1 MPVPVS
7 LDDPPGRRL
16 TGTGFTGTG
25 PTGASV
31 NTRDPIGAAEP
42 SPADG
47 LLTCADLL
55 ACPECARPLTPE
67 ARTLR
72 CPAGHTFDLA
82 KQGYVSLLTGA
93 ATKMTGDTPAMLD
106 ARAAFQSAGHFA
118 PLAEAITRTL
128 TTALAAGRIDPA
140 AEPRAHRPLPGRA
153 ESDSATR
160 KSIAAGPADRAS
172 AMRATGIARPGGA
185 VVATSAAR
193 LATALLAA
201 QRSDDGASTSGAGH
215 SGGTAVLEIGA
226 GTGYYLAAVLDSLP
240 RARGIA
246 LDVSK
251 AAARRA
257 ARAHTRAGAVLAD
270 AWRGLPVRDGVMD
283 AVVCVFAPRN
293 AEEVARVLG
302 RGGVFVVVTPTPRHL
317 GEIVGPLGMVSVD
330 AAKQDRLAESL
341 GAWFEAVEQV
351 AVEYS
356 MSLTHADIANVAG
369 MGPSAHHAAR
379 DRADRIAALP
389 DLMPVTASVTVAVYR
404 PRA

>member
-1 MPVPVS
+1 M
-7 LDDPPGRRL
+7 
-16 TGTGFTGTG
+16 
-25 PTGASV
+25 

-42 SPADG
+42 SPVDG

-55 ACPECARPLTPE
+55 ACPECARPLNPE

-118 PLAEAITRTL
+118 PLAEAITHTL
-128 TTALAAGRIDPA
+128 TTALT
-140 AEPRAHRPLPGRA
+140 AERVGST
-153 ESDSATR
+153 ESDS
-160 KSIAAGPADRAS
+160 ADRAS
-172 AMRATGIARPGGA
+172 AMRTTTIARQGCGIATPGSA
-185 VVATSAAR
+185 MVATSAAR
-193 LATALLAA
+193 LAAALLAA
-201 QRSDDGASTSGAGH
+201 QRSDDEAPARAAGR

-257 ARAHTRAGAVLAD
+257 ARAHVSAGAVLAD
-270 AWRGLPVRDGVMD
+270 AWRGLPVRDRAVD

-293 AEEVARVLG
+293 ADEVARVLR
-302 RGGVFVVVTPTPRHL
+302 RGGIFVVVTPTPRHL

-341 GAWFEAVEQV
+341 GERFEAVEQV

-369 MGPSAHHAAR
+369 MGPSAHHAAQE
-379 DRADRIAALP
+379 RADRIAALP
-389 DLMPVTASVTVAVYR
+389 DPLPVTASVTVAVYR

>member
-1 MPVPVS
+1 MPVS
-7 LDDPPGRRL
+7 LDDPPGSRL
-16 TGTGFTGTG
+16 TGTGLTGT
-25 PTGASV
+25 SV

-55 ACPECARPLTPE
+55 ACPECARPLTSE

-118 PLAEAITRTL
+118 PLADAITRTL
-128 TTALAAGRIDPA
+128 TTTLTTESAGPS
-140 AEPRAHRPLPGRA
+140 AEPSVHRTSRGRA
-153 ESDSATR
+153 ESGSAAR
-160 KSIAAGPADRAS
+160 ESPAAGPVGGVPAV
-172 AMRATGIARPGGA
+172 RATGIARPGGA
-185 VVATSAAR
+185 LVAASAAR

-201 QRSDDGASTSGAGH
+201 RRSEDDASARGGGH
-215 SGGTAVLEIGA
+215 RGDTAVLEIGA

-257 ARAHTRAGAVLAD
+257 ARAHVRAGAVLAD
-270 AWRGLPVRDGVMD
+270 AWRGLPVRDGAVD

-293 AEEVARVLG
+293 AGEVARVLR

-341 GAWFEAVEQV
+341 GERFEAVEQV

-379 DRADRIAALP
+379 ERADRIAALP
-389 DLMPVTASVTVAVYR
+389 DPLPVTASVTVAVYR